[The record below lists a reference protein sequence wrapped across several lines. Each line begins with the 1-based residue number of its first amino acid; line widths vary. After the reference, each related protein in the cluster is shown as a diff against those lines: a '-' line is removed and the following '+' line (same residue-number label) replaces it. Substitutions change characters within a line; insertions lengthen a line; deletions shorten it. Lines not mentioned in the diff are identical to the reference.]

1 MSRLRW
7 RWDCVH
13 LAQVL
18 VTLCFDP
25 FLKGI
30 NKIVLRSFFLKI
42 LIRLCLNSLLTVLVI
57 FVFVFEK
64 C

>member
-18 VTLCFDP
+18 VRLCLDP
-25 FLKGI
+25 FLKII
-30 NKIVLRSFFLKI
+30 NKIVFKFSFNSVSN
-42 LIRLCLNSLLTVLVI
+42 IRIRT
-57 FVFVFEK
+57 
-64 C
+64 